1 MVIHN
6 VEQRSIKWHEL
17 RRAKI
22 TGTKLKHV
30 LSKTSIELIYELIAE
45 AATGV
50 EDDEDGY
57 VSNAMLWGAEME
69 PLACLAYEGITK
81 RKVNHAGFISHDEA
95 DWFGLSPDGY
105 VECEDGSIIGIEI
118 KAPNTKRHVK
128 TIVENKI
135 PTDSKANWR
144 PQCMMWFLLDEKVKQ
159 VDFVCYDERYT
170 DKKCHIIS
178 VMREDVKDEISE
190 MHSKVTAFRKL
201 WLNTINKA
209 K

>member
-6 VEQRSIKWHEL
+6 VEQRSIEWHEL
-17 RRAKI
+17 RRAKV
-22 TGTKLKHV
+22 TGTKFKSLLAKNP
-30 LSKTSIELIYELIAE
+30 IELVYELIAE
-45 AATGV
+45 AATGI

-57 VSNAMLWGAEME
+57 VSAAMLWGAEME
-69 PLACLAYEGITK
+69 LLACLAYEGIAK
-81 RKVNHAGFISHDEA
+81 RKVQHAGFISHDGV

-118 KAPNTKRHVK
+118 KAPGTKRHVK

-135 PTDSKANWR
+135 PTDAKANWR
-144 PQCMMWFLLDEKVKQ
+144 PQCMMWFMLDDKVKQ

-178 VMREDVKDEISE
+178 VMREDVLGEIQE
-190 MHSKVTAFRKL
+190 MELKVFAFRQL
-201 WLNTINKA
+201 WLNTIDKA

>member
-6 VEQRSIKWHEL
+6 VEQRSIEWHEL
-17 RRAKI
+17 RRAKV
-22 TGTKLKHV
+22 TGTKFKSLLAKNP
-30 LSKTSIELIYELIAE
+30 IELVYELIAE
-45 AATGV
+45 AATGI

-57 VSNAMLWGAEME
+57 VSAAMLWGAEME

-81 RKVNHAGFISHDEA
+81 RTVKHAGFISHDEA

-105 VECEDGSIIGIEI
+105 VELEDGNIIGIEI

-135 PTDSKANWR
+135 PTDAKANWR
-144 PQCMMWFLLDEKVKQ
+144 PQCMMWFLLDDKVKQ

-178 VMREDVKDEISE
+178 VMREDVISE
-190 MHSKVTAFRKL
+190 LQEMEMKVFAFRQL
-201 WLNTINKA
+201 WLNTIDKA

>member
-6 VEQRSIKWHEL
+6 VEQRSLKWHEL
-17 RRAKI
+17 RRAKV
-22 TGTKLKHV
+22 TGTKFKSLLAKNP
-30 LSKTSIELIYELIAE
+30 IELVYELIAE
-45 AATGV
+45 AATGI

-57 VSNAMLWGAEME
+57 VSAAMLWGAEME
-69 PLACLAYEGITK
+69 PLACLAYEVITG
-81 RKVNHAGFISHDEA
+81 RKVQHAGFISHDLA

-135 PTDSKANWR
+135 PTDAKANWR
-144 PQCMMWFLLDEKVKQ
+144 PQCMMWFLLDDKVKQ

-178 VMREDVKDEISE
+178 VMREDVISE
-190 MHSKVTAFRKL
+190 LKEMELKVFAFRQL
-201 WLNTINKA
+201 WLETINKA

>member
-6 VEQRSIKWHEL
+6 VEQRSQEWHEL
-17 RRAKI
+17 RRAKV
-22 TGTKLKHV
+22 TGTKFKSLLAKNP
-30 LSKTSIELIYELIAE
+30 IELVYELIAE
-45 AATGV
+45 AATGI

-57 VSNAMLWGAEME
+57 VSAAMLWGAEME
-69 PLACLAYEGITK
+69 PLACLAYEGITG
-81 RKVNHAGFISHDEA
+81 RKVQHAGFISHDLA

-105 VECEDGSIIGIEI
+105 VECQDGSIIGIEI

-135 PTDSKANWR
+135 PTDAKANWR
-144 PQCMMWFLLDEKVKQ
+144 PQCMMWFLLDDKVKQ

-178 VMREDVKDEISE
+178 VMREDVIPELKE
-190 MHSKVTAFRKL
+190 MELKVFAFRQL

>member
-6 VEQRSIKWHEL
+6 VEQRSQEWHEL
-17 RRAKI
+17 RRAKV
-22 TGTKLKHV
+22 TGTKFKSLLAKNP
-30 LSKTSIELIYELIAE
+30 IELVYELIAE
-45 AATGV
+45 AATGI

-57 VSNAMLWGAEME
+57 VSAAMLWGAEME
-69 PLACLAYEGITK
+69 PLACLAYEGITG
-81 RKVNHAGFISHDEA
+81 RKIQHAGFISHDEF

-135 PTDSKANWR
+135 PTDAKANWR
-144 PQCMMWFLLDEKVKQ
+144 PQCMMWFLLDDKVKQ

-178 VMREDVKDEISE
+178 VMREDVISE
-190 MHSKVTAFRKL
+190 LKEMELKVFAFRQL
-201 WLNTINKA
+201 WINTISKA